1 MLQYPPLPTWD
12 SLHPLVVHF
21 PIALLL
27 VCPLFI
33 LIGAMLS
40 APKGRP
46 YLISAF
52 LLLVLGTGSLFV
64 SARTGEAGSKAA
76 DRDPSIRVQLIA
88 HRALAQE
95 TRDIFVTLCILAAG
109 MALLSRLEAAQ
120 RPAIAKIL
128 PLSFLA
134 FYAVG
139 VIFLVNT
146 ADRGGR
152 LVHELGVHAE
162 IEASTEQPAAAHDA
176 RVPD

>member
-12 SLHPLVVHF
+12 SLHPLIVHF

-33 LIGAMLS
+33 LIGAALS
-40 APKGRP
+40 PQKARP

-52 LLLVLGTGSLFV
+52 LLLVLGTGSLFL
-64 SARTGEAGSKAA
+64 SARTGEAAIKAA
-76 DRDPSIRVQLIA
+76 DRDPLIRVQLIS
-88 HRALAQE
+88 HRALAEE
-95 TRDIFVTLCILAAG
+95 TRDIFVTLCILAVG
-109 MALLSRLEAAQ
+109 MAVLSRAEAAQ

-139 VIFLVNT
+139 IIFLLNT

-152 LVHELGVHAE
+152 LVHEFGVHAP
-162 IEASTEQPAAAHDA
+162 IEASTEQPAAEHDE